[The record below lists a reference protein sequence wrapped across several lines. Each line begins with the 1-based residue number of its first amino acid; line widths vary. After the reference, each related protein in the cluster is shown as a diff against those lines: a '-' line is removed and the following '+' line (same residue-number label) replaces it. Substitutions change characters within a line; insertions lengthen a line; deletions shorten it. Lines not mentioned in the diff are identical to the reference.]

1 MELIVLDT
9 FLKMLSV
16 LDTFESLIWTERYSA
31 YGDFEVYTSINDS
44 VLEILKDDYYLW
56 LKESDQTMIVEDRKI
71 ESDAENGNHFTVT
84 GRSLESIL
92 ERRIIWK
99 QTILSGN
106 FQNGIKKLLD
116 ENIINPSD
124 ASRKV
129 ERLIFEAST
138 DPAITGLTVDAQFT
152 GDNLYDAIKKLCDS
166 KNIGFR
172 IKLSDDN
179 KFVFKLYAG
188 EDHSY
193 DQFTNPYVIFSPK
206 FENVINTNY
215 LESKKTLKTVT
226 LVAGEGEGADRKT
239 TTVACSSG
247 AGTGLN
253 RRELYTDARDV
264 SSTVDNETLTD
275 SEYKAQLSQ
284 RGLENL
290 SENIAT
296 KSFEGKVETTRM
308 YRYGEDFFLG
318 DMVQIVNEYGIEGK
332 ARVTEF
338 IRSQSKEG
346 LDSYPTFVTV
356 E

>member
-1 MELIVLDT
+1 MIHVPGNVDGEEVMEIMESVLT
-9 FLKMLSV
+9 SIKKMLGITEEYEHFDSDIIMHINSV
-16 LDTFESLIWTERYSA
+16 FMILTQLGVGPPSGF
-31 YGDFEVYTSINDS
+31 SIRD
-44 VLEILKDDYYLW
+44 
-56 LKESDQTMIVEDRKI
+56 
-71 ESDAENGNHFTVT
+71 
-84 GRSLESIL
+84 
-92 ERRIIWK
+92 
-99 QTILSGN
+99 
-106 FQNGIKKLLD
+106 
-116 ENIINPSD
+116 
-124 ASRKV
+124 
-129 ERLIFEAST
+129 
-138 DPAITGLTVDAQFT
+138 
-152 GDNLYDAIKKLCDS
+152 
-166 KNIGFR
+166 
-172 IKLSDDN
+172 
-179 KFVFKLYAG
+179 
-188 EDHSY
+188 
-193 DQFTNPYVIFSPK
+193 
-206 FENVINTNY
+206 
-215 LESKKTLKTVT
+215 
-226 LVAGEGEGADRKT
+226 
-239 TTVACSSG
+239 
-247 AGTGLN
+247 N